1 MNEHSK
7 ELCHWAFGEKKK
19 NHKYIDRIRD
29 TLHDTWKYIYEDKK
43 NATAKNKQAVKNFAD
58 NWRDG
63 ADAIKSKVKST
74 FSRSGKASLNS
85 AKEKYKGLIG
95 HETNVK
101 AYTDVEDYFKEQKE
115 KKEKKEREKQQ
126 KKEKFVEDTK
136 AFVNRI
142 LKKIGIDY
150 QLPTKTKKEQNV
162 SVNFV
167 KNYNDINASAPEVKV
182 GVSRPVNYNQ
192 VNVPESVKKAPRKPV
207 AKIKFDDGEM
217 RVLYTKEQV
226 EDWTRIQQYQASEPE
241 FMKDVKGIKPNLNGE
256 LPTRMENIEKTN
268 PDYWKDPNATV
279 NCWHCSTAYDLRKR
293 GYDVSAL
300 PIDSDFGNSNLDHF
314 YVVNASTKDNVPVG
328 ERYNEDA
335 AKFLSSLGA
344 VEINANQTYHD
355 VQAMVIQHEE
365 EYGNPVV
372 KYALDSAENYDG
384 KVMIIGAY
392 KDDHGNT
399 RNVNP
404 INVLSKKIESG
415 EIKQTEVKSILKND
429 DKFGE
434 VMAEDITQKLDDM
447 PSNSWG
453 RVGINWKESG
463 GHSIVWE
470 KDKSGKVTFIDAQV
484 DEVVDI
490 KDYVATASRGM
501 SVVLQRT
508 DNLELKPEVL
518 EFIRDNNGER
528 NMSLAQVE
536 ERFEKEN
543 AEIEKLYDDGKIDI
557 SEYMR
562 RSEELLDE
570 MNDYADHTVK

>member
-1 MNEHSK
+1 MNDYSK

-43 NATAKNKQAVKNFAD
+43 NAAAKNRQAVKNFAD

-101 AYTDVEDYFKEQKE
+101 TYTDVEDYFKEQEE

-167 KNYNDINASAPEVKV
+167 KNYNDINVSAPEVKV

-256 LPTRMENIEKTN
+256 LPTRTENIEKTN

-300 PIDSDFGNSNLDHF
+300 PIESEFDDSQLEQIYDIHISKKNNESIDSSIGSSA
-314 YVVNASTKDNVPVG
+314 VVRVNAD
-328 ERYNEDA
+328 
-335 AKFLSSLGA
+335 
-344 VEINANQTYHD
+344 QTRLD
-355 VQAMVIQHEE
+355 VQDCISRYERDSE
-365 EYGNPVV
+365 TGNPVIGTLM
-372 KYALDSAENYDG
+372 KHAGQDG
-384 KVMIIGAY
+384 QIAVAGAI
-392 KDDHGNT
+392 KDD
-399 RNVNP
+399 RNAIKTSNP
-404 INVLSKKIESG
+404 INAIAKYVESNPKTTKSDIDKIL
-415 EIKQTEVKSILKND
+415 TD
-429 DKFGE
+429 DKKFG
-434 VMAEDITQKLDDM
+434 DILGDDIVSKVNEF
-447 PSNSWG
+447 PDNSWG
-453 RVGINWKESG
+453 RIGIAWNG
-463 GHSIVWE
+463 NGAHSFQWE
-470 KDKSGKVTFIDAQV
+470 KDKNGKITFIDAQR
-484 DEVVDI
+484 DEIVDI
-490 KDYVATASRGM
+490 KDYAASAERGW
-501 SVVLQRT
+501 SVQIVRT
-508 DNLELKPEVL
+508 DHLDLKEKVL
-518 EFIRDNNGER
+518 EYAKDNNGEQ
-528 NMSLAQVE
+528 NMS
-536 ERFEKEN
+536 EKEQEAKADAILEKMDEVN
-543 AEIEKLYDDGKIDI
+543 ALYDSGKI
-557 SEYMR
+557 SKQEAAKR
-562 RSEELLDE
+562 QLALTKEFEAL
-570 MNDYADHTVK
+570 NPFGPA

>member
-1 MNEHSK
+1 MNEYSK

-29 TLHDTWKYIYEDKK
+29 AANKTWRYIYENASKSSEK
-43 NATAKNKQAVKNFAD
+43 NRQAVKNFED

-63 ADAIKSKVKST
+63 ADSIKSKVKST
-74 FSRSGKASLNS
+74 FSRSGKSSLNS

-101 AYTDVEDYFKEQKE
+101 SYTDIEDYYKEQEE
-115 KKEKKEREKQQ
+115 KRNREKREKQQ
-126 KKEKFVEDTK
+126 KREKLVEDAK
-136 AFVNRI
+136 VFVNRI
-142 LKKIGIDY
+142 LKKVGIDY
-150 QLPTKTKKEQNV
+150 QLPTKTKNEQNV

-167 KNYNDINASAPEVKV
+167 KNYNDVHASDVKV

-192 VNVPESVKKAPRKPV
+192 VNVPESVKKAPRKPL

-226 EDWTRIQQYQASEPE
+226 EDWTRIQQYQDGEPE
-241 FMKDVKGIKPNLNGE
+241 FMKDVKGIKPDLNGD
-256 LPTRMENIEKTN
+256 LPTRTENIEKTN

-328 ERYNEDA
+328 ERYDEDT
-335 AKFLSSLGA
+335 AKFWSSVGG
-344 VEINANQTYHD
+344 VEVDATKTYHD

-365 EYGNPVV
+365 KHGNPVV
-372 KYALDSAENYDG
+372 GTLLNQAEKYDG

-392 KDDHGNT
+392 KDDRGNT
-399 RNVNP
+399 KNVNP

-415 EIKQTEVKSILKND
+415 EIKQTEVESILKDD

-434 VMAEDITQKLDDM
+434 VMAEDIKQKMDDM

-453 RVGINWKESG
+453 RVGINWKVSG

-490 KDYVATASRGM
+490 KDYVSTANRGM

-528 NMSLAQVE
+528 NMSHAQVE
-536 ERFEKEN
+536 ERFEKEH
-543 AEIEKLYDDGKIDI
+543 AEIEKLYDEGKIDI
-557 SEYMR
+557 SEYIR
-562 RSEELLDE
+562 RSAELTDE
-570 MNDYADHTVK
+570 RIDYADHKVK